1 MKICGAERKPLPCAL
16 LYKVLLSNI
25 KEMKE
30 KYLDD
35 LQEIRSIMERSTRFL
50 SFSGKAGIAA
60 GLFAL
65 IGAYVAY
72 QQIYSSDTIIY
83 DSLESRTYTS
93 HVFRLLAIAI
103 MVLTLSIGSSV
114 WFSWQKAKKAGKKLW
129 SPASKKLVF
138 HAIVP
143 LITGGVLILILLNR
157 GYLGAVAGVSLI
169 FYGLA
174 LFQAGNFTFS
184 DIKYLGIIE
193 IIIGLLAVANP
204 GYGLYFWAL
213 GFGVLHIVYGTI
225 MHFKYDRK

>member
-1 MKICGAERKPLPCAL
+1 
-16 LYKVLLSNI
+16 
-25 KEMKE
+25 MKE
-30 KYLDD
+30 KYLND

-60 GLFAL
+60 GIFAL
-65 IGAYVAY
+65 IGAYIAY
-72 QQIYSSDTIIY
+72 QQIYHSDRIIY
-83 DSLESRTYTS
+83 DDLQSRDYTS
-93 HVFRLLAIAI
+93 HVLQLVLIASI
-103 MVLTLSIGSSV
+103 VLIASVGSGI
-114 WFSWQKAKKAGKKLW
+114 WFSWQKAKKAGQKLW
-129 SPASKKLVF
+129 SPASKKLVL

-143 LITGGVLILILLNR
+143 LITGGLLILILLSR

-184 DIKYLGIIE
+184 DIKFLGIIE
-193 IIIGLLAVANP
+193 IIAGLLAVSNP
-204 GYGLYFWAL
+204 GYGIYFWAF

>member
-1 MKICGAERKPLPCAL
+1 
-16 LYKVLLSNI
+16 
-25 KEMKE
+25 MKE

-50 SFSGKAGIAA
+50 SFSGKSGIAA

-65 IGAYVAY
+65 IGAYFAY
-72 QQIYSSDTIIY
+72 RQIYYSDTVIY
-83 DSLESRTYTS
+83 DSLKSREYTA
-93 HVFRLLAIAI
+93 HVFQLLVIASI
-103 MVLTLSIGSSV
+103 VLILSVGSGI
-114 WFSWQKAKKAGKKLW
+114 WFSWQKAQKAGEKLW

-138 HAIVP
+138 HAMVP
-143 LITGGVLILILLNR
+143 LITGGILILILLSR

-184 DIKYLGIIE
+184 DVKYLGIIE
-193 IIIGLLAVANP
+193 VVAGLLAVANP
-204 GYGLYFWAL
+204 GYGLYFWAF

-225 MHFKYDRK
+225 MHFKYDTK

>member
-1 MKICGAERKPLPCAL
+1 
-16 LYKVLLSNI
+16 
-25 KEMKE
+25 MKE

-50 SFSGKAGIAA
+50 SLSGKSGIVAGV
-60 GLFAL
+60 LAL
-65 IGAYVAY
+65 IGAYIAY
-72 QQIYSSDTIIY
+72 QQIYYSETIIY
-83 DSLESRTYTS
+83 DSLKSRDYSTS
-93 HVFRLLAIAI
+93 AFKLLAIAST
-103 MVLTLSIGSSV
+103 VLVLSIGVGIWLSG
-114 WFSWQKAKKAGKKLW
+114 QKAKKAGEQLW
-129 SPASKKLVF
+129 SPASKKLVL

-143 LITGGVLILILLNR
+143 LITGGILILILLSR

-184 DIKYLGIIE
+184 DVKYLGIIE
-193 IIIGLLAVANP
+193 IIVGLLAVANP
-204 GYGLYFWAL
+204 GFGLYFWAF